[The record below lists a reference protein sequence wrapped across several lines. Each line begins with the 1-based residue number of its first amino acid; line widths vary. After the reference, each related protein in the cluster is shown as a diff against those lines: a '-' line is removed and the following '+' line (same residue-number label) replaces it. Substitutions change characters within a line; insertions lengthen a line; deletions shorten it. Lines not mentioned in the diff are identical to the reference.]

1 MPLLRVQPVEHDAA
15 KTILIL
21 IRLIYGLILL
31 GNDAWK
37 KLLPFIEPIL
47 QSKSVAWVCLN
58 NRKVWALY
66 LSQNSTTDT
75 QIVVDH

>member
-1 MPLLRVQPVEHDAA
+1 MDSYCYETMLE
-15 KTILIL
+15 
-21 IRLIYGLILL
+21 
-31 GNDAWK
+31 K